1 MGIVSFIKMNE
12 VLTRF
17 ITLVILVV
25 MFGTIF
31 LFLPTRVFSILL
43 GLILVEILLLEWP
56 KLAKN
61 NCWLWLIT
69 PIYLILPVALL
80 IYLNEQGNFKLLAL
94 FLTVVSAFDI
104 GAYILGKSI
113 GRYKLCPT
121 VSPKKTWEGF
131 LGGFLSVAITAVLA
145 KLAVGGEIDIL
156 PILLFSL
163 IVSVCTTSGDL
174 FESYLKRRA
183 GLKDSGDLLPGHGGF
198 LDRVDAALFLAF
210 FFFFF
215 KDWILANFLS

>member
-1 MGIVSFIKMNE
+1 MNE

-31 LFLPTRVFSILL
+31 LFLPTRIFSILL

-61 NCWLWLIT
+61 NFWLWLIT
-69 PIYLILPVALL
+69 PIYLILPVSL
-80 IYLNEQGNFKLLAL
+80 IICLNEQGNFKLLAL

-104 GAYILGKSI
+104 GAYILGKAI
-113 GRYKLCPT
+113 GGYKLCPA

-131 LGGFLSVAITAVLA
+131 FGGFLSVVITAALA
-145 KLAVGGEIDIL
+145 RFAVGGEFSIL
-156 PILLFSL
+156 PILLFSS

-174 FESYLKRRA
+174 FESYLKRKA

-198 LDRVDAALFLAF
+198 LDRIDAALFLAF

-215 KDWILANFLS
+215 KDWILVNFLS